1 MSTANLRGL
10 LTAPAAAQL
19 DSHEKALSRGRAEV
33 LQLVDRLRIHPRE
46 DSADSAARLYALAL
60 QKNFTRGRRTSQVGS
75 LPAAH
80 KHVSAAL
87 SLCKAVA

>member
-1 MSTANLRGL
+1 MLSL

-33 LQLVDRLRIHPRE
+33 MQLVDRLRIHPRE

-60 QKNFTRGRRTSQVGS
+60 QKNFTRGRRTSQVSS
-75 LPAAH
+75 LLAPG
-80 KHVSAAL
+80 KHAP
-87 SLCKAVA
+87 VAFCSCMSVA